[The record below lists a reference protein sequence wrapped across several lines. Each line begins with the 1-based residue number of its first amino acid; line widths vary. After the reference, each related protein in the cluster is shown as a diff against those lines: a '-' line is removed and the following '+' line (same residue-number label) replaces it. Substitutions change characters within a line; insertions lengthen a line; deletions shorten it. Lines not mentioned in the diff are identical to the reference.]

1 MKAYSPQRCN
11 CRKSTEAFDPRQN
24 ILCEM
29 PADLG
34 EAKRG
39 WAVISE
45 TAVVAESSAYFSPV
59 FRGRDPK
66 LKGCLPPVECRPTGT
81 AHCYRHSWDSGLFN
95 LGVKSNLERQKNAQ
109 AHCKVGLSKVKECR
123 WKFMGCQVNVLQT
136 RPSWR
141 NPNRKICFCWLP
153 PSHCF
158 FLQSFLAFDWF
169 SVEVERK

>member
-1 MKAYSPQRCN
+1 MKTYSLQRCN

-45 TAVVAESSAYFSPV
+45 TAAVAESSAYFSPV
-59 FRGRDPK
+59 FWGRDPK

-95 LGVKSNLERQKNAQ
+95 LGVKSNLERQKNAP
-109 AHCKVGLSKVKECR
+109 AHCKGSEGMQVKVY
-123 WKFMGCQVNVLQT
+123 GV
-136 RPSWR
+136 PSDCAP
-141 NPNRKICFCWLP
+141 NPALVVESQQKNMFLLAP
-153 PSHCF
+153 TQPLFFFSTVPSC
-158 FLQSFLAFDWF
+158 LDWF
-169 SVEVERK
+169 SVEVDRK

>member
-1 MKAYSPQRCN
+1 MKTYSLQRCN
-11 CRKSTEAFDPRQN
+11 CRKWTEAFDPRQN

-45 TAVVAESSAYFSPV
+45 TAAVAESSAYFSPV
-59 FRGRDPK
+59 FWGRDPK

-95 LGVKSNLERQKNAQ
+95 LGVKSNLERQKNAP
-109 AHCKVGLSKVKECR
+109 AHCKGSEGMQVKVYGVPSECAPNPALVAESQQKNMFLLAPTQPLFFFSTVLSC
-123 WKFMGCQVNVLQT
+123 L
-136 RPSWR
+136 
-141 NPNRKICFCWLP
+141 
-153 PSHCF
+153 
-158 FLQSFLAFDWF
+158 DWF
-169 SVEVERK
+169 SVEVDRK